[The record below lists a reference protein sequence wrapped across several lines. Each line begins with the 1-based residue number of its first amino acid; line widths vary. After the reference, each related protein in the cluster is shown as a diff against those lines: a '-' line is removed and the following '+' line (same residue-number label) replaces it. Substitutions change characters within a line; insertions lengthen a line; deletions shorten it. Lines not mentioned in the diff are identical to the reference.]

1 MNEKHKEKKP
11 KELEKIR
18 DKITQGCTRC
28 GFCTFFCPVYQETL
42 NESFVARGKIALM
55 RDVMNG
61 ARLLEAGL
69 LEHMDTCLLCR
80 ACVENCPTRVET
92 DAMVLAARA
101 DGVSQKDLSLF
112 EKFFF
117 RHIVS
122 RRKTFG
128 SVVKAASRVQKILPG
143 SGPSGSIRHLP
154 QIFSGRQKGRQ
165 IPSLSK
171 TFFRDLIPETTTP
184 ANGIKTIGGVA
195 LFAGCGMEYL
205 YPMIG
210 VRMVQFLAGH
220 GVEVHFPKDQSCCGI
235 PVHARGDLATAEK
248 MARQNADAFKKYDT
262 VITGCATCGATLKG
276 YAQRFQSVSGN
287 REIFESFSRSVVD
300 LNQYLIGFLSGSDLH
315 LEARKVY
322 HGKRVTW
329 HDPCHLVRYQGIKE
343 QPRHILKATSHIQ
356 YIEMPDADRCC
367 GFGGS
372 FSIYHYDIS
381 RKIAQKKVRAIQVS
395 GADLVVTACPG
406 CIAQLNDA
414 LIQNGMP
421 QRAVHI
427 IDLFDSGRDGLG
439 DRTV

>member
-1 MNEKHKEKKP
+1 MQKEKKNV
-11 KELEKIR
+11 ELEKIR

-92 DAMVLAARA
+92 DTMVLAARA

-112 EKFFF
+112 EKILF
-117 RHIVS
+117 RHILS

-128 SVVKAASRVQKILPG
+128 RVVKAASRLQKILPG

-154 QIFSGRQKGRQ
+154 QLFSGIRKGRQ
-165 IPSLSK
+165 IPSLSN
-171 TFFRDLIPETTTP
+171 TFLRDLLPETTTP
-184 ANGIKTIGGVA
+184 PNGIKTIAGVA

-248 MARQNADAFKKYDT
+248 MAIQNAEAFKKYDT
-262 VITGCATCGATLKG
+262 VITGCATCGATLKD

-300 LNQYLIGFLSGSDLH
+300 LNQYLIDFLSGSDLH

-322 HGKRVTW
+322 HGKSVTW

-372 FSIYHYDIS
+372 FSIHHYDIS
-381 RKIAQKKVRAIQVS
+381 RKIAQKKARAIQVS

-427 IDLFDSGRDGLG
+427 IDLFESISQ
-439 DRTV
+439 